1 MKNVIYIFLAVAI
14 ILIIYNLTYL
24 DFSNLLEGESSVAVI
39 GILTASC
46 AVILMLILRAS
57 KIIEKKKK

>member
-24 DFSNLLEGESSVAVI
+24 DFSNLLEGESSVAII

-46 AVILMLILRAS
+46 AVVLMLILRVS
-57 KIIEKKKK
+57 KLIQKKRK